1 MRLTPLC
8 WNSSI
13 SCSRHERHRPR
24 RRDEDGAPPIAHAQT
39 VSQPYIVALMTEAA
53 ALKSTDKVLEIGTG
67 SGARSSVNCA
77 DRTADGLPHHAAR
90 ALSPSLA
97 EHTVGSLDKGAVPPS
112 RSISASMAS
121 LSSEAASDCMPCFAD
136 ATRRYASNA
145 HRRSRSRFCSSHNV
159 GSRRTSLGRV

>member
-67 SGARSSVNCA
+67 SGARSSVNCGS
-77 DRTADGLPHHAAR
+77 DGGR
-90 ALSPSLA
+90 ASA
-97 EHTVGSLDKGAVPPS
+97 S
-112 RSISASMAS
+112 RS
-121 LSSEAASDCMPCFAD
+121 PCTFSGSCRAYG
-136 ATRRYASNA
+136 RKLGQ
-145 HRRSRSRFCSSHNV
+145 
-159 GSRRTSLGRV
+159 GSRAAVEIDQRINCLIELRGRIRLHALLRGRYEAVCV